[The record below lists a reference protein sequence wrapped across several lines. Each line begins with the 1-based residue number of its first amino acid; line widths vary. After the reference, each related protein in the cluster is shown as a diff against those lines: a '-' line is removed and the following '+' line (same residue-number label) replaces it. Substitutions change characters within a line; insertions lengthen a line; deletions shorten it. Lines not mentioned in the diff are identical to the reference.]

1 MCFLNDTFEFLLR
14 VQPGPSGHCPVLIRP
29 GHTIPQKG
37 QLSNMLKK
45 KKKSTLYINLQI
57 LFTSS
62 FLFHT
67 QNICNL
73 IINLWNMSIKLIL

>member
-45 KKKSTLYINLQI
+45 KKKVPYITHI
-57 LFTSS
+57 ESS
-62 FLFHT
+62 KP
-67 QNICNL
+67 
-73 IINLWNMSIKLIL
+73 SRSKVKKKKKY

>member
-1 MCFLNDTFEFLLR
+1 MCFLNDIFEFLLR

-45 KKKSTLYINLQI
+45 KKVPYILIYKFYLVVHFYFI
-57 LFTSS
+57 LRIYVT
-62 FLFHT
+62 
-67 QNICNL
+67 
-73 IINLWNMSIKLIL
+73 